1 MPCFTVRMNIQT
13 KRLNPS
19 PGIPSLRRHS
29 PGLYRHQT
37 PAELR
42 QRPGLTGDNRDS
54 TGKSRLFPVPSRSL
68 PVLPGDS
75 RFIPEHRFI
84 PMPDH
89 ALGLRRHH
97 MGHLWNIELHPRYLS
112 HHIQSNKHIHGL
124 SLEPDDEIKQSLFAD
139 DATYILN
146 DNSNSFHYLIESLTL
161 FGITSGLKLNKNKC
175 TVLRCEVIMGGGD
188 TSTEV
193 NQRNWS
199 YTQLKK
205 TLDEPI

>member
-19 PGIPSLRRHS
+19 PGKPSIRRHS

-42 QRPGLTGDNRDS
+42 QRPGLTGDNRGS
-54 TGKSRLFPVPSRSL
+54 NGKELPGRTGNNRLGTGNNRDCAGNNRDGTVRAPVYLCNVALKGLCRHSPGLHRGVAVPPRLFPVPRSSL

-75 RFIPEHRFI
+75 RFIPEVSNILILSRWSPGCPRSSTVHTGRTPVI

-97 MGHLWNIELHPRYLS
+97 IETGP
-112 HHIQSNKHIHGL
+112 
-124 SLEPDDEIKQSLFAD
+124 
-139 DATYILN
+139 
-146 DNSNSFHYLIESLTL
+146 
-161 FGITSGLKLNKNKC
+161 
-175 TVLRCEVIMGGGD
+175 
-188 TSTEV
+188 
-193 NQRNWS
+193 
-199 YTQLKK
+199 
-205 TLDEPI
+205 